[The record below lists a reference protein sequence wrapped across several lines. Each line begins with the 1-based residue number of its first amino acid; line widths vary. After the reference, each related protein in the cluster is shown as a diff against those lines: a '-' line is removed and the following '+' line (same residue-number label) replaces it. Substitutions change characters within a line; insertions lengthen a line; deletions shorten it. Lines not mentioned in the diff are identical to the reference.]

1 VTRGEEID
9 SNLVTTITAN
19 ADGTFTLGT
28 LPHGRFEIR
37 ASMAGREVAT
47 AYLERTGLA
56 PQWMGR
62 GLRVGL
68 SLQGKGCSRIYP
80 AGLDDTDCGRLDC
93 GRLPAGEMKI
103 IHADGTPLISKR
115 LLFYRHSKERRK
127 SPEFVLTTGADG
139 SATTASAH
147 GCYDI
152 FIDHP
157 RQIHL
162 CFRAAPVT
170 DNVTVVLAPDFR

>member
-28 LPHGRFEIR
+28 LPDGRFEIR

-103 IHADGTPLISKR
+103 IHADGTPLSSKR
-115 LLFYRHSKERRK
+115 LLFYRHSKDRPK
-127 SPEFVLTTGADG
+127 SPEFVLRPARMTLQPQPQRMAVTTFLLIILDRSI
-139 SATTASAH
+139 SAS
-147 GCYDI
+147 GRL
-152 FIDHP
+152 P
-157 RQIHL
+157 
-162 CFRAAPVT
+162 
-170 DNVTVVLAPDFR
+170 